1 MLLETVAAATLA
13 LSSPAFANGAK
24 IPDRY
29 TCNGADLS
37 PPLRWTAPPAG
48 TRSFSLEVVDV
59 NAHGFVH
66 WSASGIPAS
75 ARALRAGQHAP
86 REAANGFGS
95 RGWGGPCPPPG
106 AVHRYVF
113 TLAALDAHGKVL
125 ATARLV
131 GRYVE

>member
-13 LSSPAFANGAK
+13 LSSPAFANDAK

-75 ARALRAGQHAP
+75 ARAARRPARAARGRERLRQPRLGRTVPAARRRAPIRLHA
-86 REAANGFGS
+86 RRARRARQGARDGAADGS
-95 RGWGGPCPPPG
+95 
-106 AVHRYVF
+106 
-113 TLAALDAHGKVL
+113 L
-125 ATARLV
+125 
-131 GRYVE
+131 